1 MKILEVSSAQ
11 LNPLQ
16 ADKTQANRPKS
27 FGHEL
32 LQAKEQLSATG
43 TDLYQDLVRM
53 QQQILSSKS
62 VPAKDLILY
71 QIKTAQFGL
80 HVELLSKIG
89 ESALSTIRKFQAQ
102 GGN

>member
-1 MKILEVSSAQ
+1 MKVLEVSSAQ
-11 LNPLQ
+11 FNPAQ
-16 ADKTQANRPKS
+16 EGKTEANRSKS
-27 FGHEL
+27 FGQEL
-32 LQAKEQLSATG
+32 LEAKQEPLNSSR
-43 TDLYQDLVRM
+43 DLYQDLVQM
-53 QQQILSSKS
+53 QQQILKSKS